1 MGTTKSSAMSSY
13 PPTSGL
19 FSSDYN
25 NPTSMLLHMDAD
37 GRICGNHG
45 GSGGFDAALS
55 SDSVTDP
62 PAPLVI
68 ACRAGANG
76 LSQGVRHGH
85 ALSLRMPLRGSSGD
99 HLVERLVNARA
110 VPSGTARVREVLGV
124 DRAILITL
132 RTVVVI
138 RQAVLGH
145 SSRSSLCGALGCLPL
160 GRCLGRGL
168 GLAVGLGLAHSG
180 RATPGPRSTACCRL
194 AMGLESHDCDC
205 GLPLP
210 GQRRLVTTGF
220 GSTSAASGLR
230 EPLPLWRLQGRST
243 SRQTRHRAERAITR
257 GVANTTRS
265 SSGSSSSG

>member
-1 MGTTKSSAMSSY
+1 MI
-13 PPTSGL
+13 
-19 FSSDYN
+19 
-25 NPTSMLLHMDAD
+25 LHMDAD

-85 ALSLRMPLRGSSGD
+85 ALSLRMPRRGSSRDGD
-99 HLVERLVNARA
+99 HLVE
-110 VPSGTARVREVLGV
+110 G
-124 DRAILITL
+124 
-132 RTVVVI
+132 
-138 RQAVLGH
+138 
-145 SSRSSLCGALGCLPL
+145 LCGALGCLSL
-160 GRCLGRGL
+160 GRCLWRGH
-168 GLAVGLGLAHSG
+168 GQAVGLGLAHSG
-180 RATPGPRSTACCRL
+180 RATPGPRSTACGRL
-194 AMGLESHDCDC
+194 AMGLESHDCGC

-210 GQRRLVTTGF
+210 GQRKPMTTGF
-220 GSTSAASGLR
+220 GSTSA
-230 EPLPLWRLQGRST
+230 EST